1 MGQFLKEVTQVV
13 KVTLKRVTLKN
24 IKYRSLSLPGL
35 LSSRKYSHE
44 LLQGLLILMLQ
55 SESENKL
62 NMLKI
67 PHFSNFS

>member
-44 LLQGLLILMLQ
+44 LLQGLLILMLP
-55 SESENKL
+55 SESENKQ

>member
-1 MGQFLKEVTQVV
+1 MGQILKEVTQVV

-35 LSSRKYSHE
+35 LSSKKYSHE
-44 LLQGLLILMLQ
+44 LLQGLLIFMLQ
-55 SESENKL
+55 SESGNKL

>member
-44 LLQGLLILMLQ
+44 LLQGLLILMVQ

>member
-1 MGQFLKEVTQVV
+1 MGQFLKEVTHAV

>member
-24 IKYRSLSLPGL
+24 IKYGSLSLPGL

-67 PHFSNFS
+67 PHFSTFS